1 MPGTGDEAT
10 AGLALRW
17 PLPPACP
24 PHTDTLLS
32 RDIQARGI
40 NLPYVPGDGEG
51 STPGEKHVCRDW
63 GAGFPQELLEQLRQ
77 ASTAQ
82 LVAGDIPQPAVIP
95 QTCQA
100 LPAAPSQGRLS
111 TCHPTVAS
119 NSHLQRLGLWVIFLI
134 HLERNVVIGDKI

>member
-1 MPGTGDEAT
+1 MEWWGCSPWGLSPYCVPGTGDEAT

-63 GAGFPQELLEQLRQ
+63 GANFPQELLEQLRQ

-82 LVAGDIPQPAVIP
+82 LVAGTFLSLRSSRRPVRPCQQLLHRAGCPPATP
-95 QTCQA
+95 
-100 LPAAPSQGRLS
+100 P
-111 TCHPTVAS
+111 
-119 NSHLQRLGLWVIFLI
+119 
-134 HLERNVVIGDKI
+134 